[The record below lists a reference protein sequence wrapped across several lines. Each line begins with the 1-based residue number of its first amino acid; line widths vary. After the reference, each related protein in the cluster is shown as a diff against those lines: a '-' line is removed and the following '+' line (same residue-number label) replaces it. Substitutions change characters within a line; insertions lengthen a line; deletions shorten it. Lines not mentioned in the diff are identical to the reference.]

1 MKKRGAIIIGAVVAI
16 LGLIAFSVGL
26 VMTDKTVAEIGFEK
40 KITVEHFVPSAEK
53 TEREFQIEKN
63 GDYVFHAA
71 WEYNEE
77 DMVTGIEVL
86 NEEGEAVFKAT
97 ANGCSM
103 YSKAIDLEKGT
114 YKLVLTYIASNEEW
128 RKFFENEDTE
138 DWEAKPDLEYAGAAD
153 GTIQMNY
160 LFEVQK
166 DIPVVGIIFVIGILI
181 GLILVVILIAAA
193 TKGEEVKAK
202 FDERQEIVRGRGFK
216 YAFFGMLFW
225 GVILFVLE
233 PLEITLPMS
242 QGNTSLLGIIIGATI
257 YAAYCIWNDGYFA
270 LNQRSGLIMTVLTV
284 MGLINLLLGINAF
297 VEGYVWTDGQLSMP
311 ITNLFCGIMM
321 IIVCVTMLLKR
332 FVKDRREE

>member
-1 MKKRGAIIIGAVVAI
+1 MKKRGAIIIEAVVAI

-40 KITVEHFVPSAEK
+40 EITVEHFVPNAEK

-86 NEEGEAVFKAT
+86 SEEGETVFKAT

-138 DWEAKPDLEYAGAAD
+138 DWEAKPDLDYAGAAD
-153 GTIQMNY
+153 GTIQMDY

-270 LNQRSGLIMTVLTV
+270 LNQRSGLIMTVLIV